1 MSRLFF
7 KFHENF
13 TQQEKYW
20 KYHVRFILSRRKWL
34 FWGIYKWQWKLSL
47 HHSSTISVWA
57 YKEKKCGNESHEKET
72 TETIVRRYSSKY
84 VLLKILQ
91 ESTCAKNNLSKRD
104 QLYRKE
110 TLLKINFTNF
120 KKETLTQ
127 VFFYKFCEIF
137 MNTFFTEHLQ
147 WLLLKLNIPMLQLP
161 IYYMLE

>member
-1 MSRLFF
+1 MKISPSKKNTENTMSDLYFNEESDCSEEYTSDN
-7 KFHENF
+7 ENF
-13 TQQEKYW
+13 
-20 KYHVRFILSRRKWL
+20 H
-34 FWGIYKWQWKLSL
+34 
-47 HHSSTISVWA
+47 STILQPFQFEPT
-57 YKEKKCGNESHEKET
+57 KKQKCGNESHEKET
-72 TETIVRRYSSKY
+72 TETIVRRYYSKY
-84 VLLKILQ
+84 VLLKVLQ

>member
-1 MSRLFF
+1 MKISPSKKNTENTMSDLYFNEESDCSEEYTSDN
-7 KFHENF
+7 ENF
-13 TQQEKYW
+13 
-20 KYHVRFILSRRKWL
+20 H
-34 FWGIYKWQWKLSL
+34 
-47 HHSSTISVWA
+47 STILQPFQFEPT
-57 YKEKKCGNESHEKET
+57 KKKKCGNESHEKET

-127 VFFYKFCEIF
+127 LFFYKFCEIF